1 MRQLLKPRGDDS
13 GSNHLSNSLLTP
25 APKQTLFF
33 SNRILF
39 TAIDPDKSLLW
50 ALCLN
55 RSQFSLQ
62 QRYHSHEK
70 FHIPKKDFWT
80 QPVVYLLQKGVKP
93 NSNVTIESEILE
105 HTSEIFL
112 DQQTQKHRERYSGCT
127 EDAAIK
133 DKAKNT
139 ESLFSSH
146 NITNYFS
153 VILEMLT
160 SYGSFVKRQRGWFT
174 NTWSIYQGR
183 QKGLVWNTKSLMTTP
198 LSPVWSTAPPTNPPR
213 HALSRL
219 QNSAHALPSTWN
231 ILPPLLL
238 ANFYSSFKSQLKHDF
253 FLDHLFGYPWE

>member
-1 MRQLLKPRGDDS
+1 MTDTHFYKTTLAKLQDSGNIRGGTSHEATIEARGDDS

-25 APKQTLFF
+25 APKQTLLF

-174 NTWSIYQGR
+174 NT
-183 QKGLVWNTKSLMTTP
+183 
-198 LSPVWSTAPPTNPPR
+198 
-213 HALSRL
+213 
-219 QNSAHALPSTWN
+219 
-231 ILPPLLL
+231 
-238 ANFYSSFKSQLKHDF
+238 
-253 FLDHLFGYPWE
+253 